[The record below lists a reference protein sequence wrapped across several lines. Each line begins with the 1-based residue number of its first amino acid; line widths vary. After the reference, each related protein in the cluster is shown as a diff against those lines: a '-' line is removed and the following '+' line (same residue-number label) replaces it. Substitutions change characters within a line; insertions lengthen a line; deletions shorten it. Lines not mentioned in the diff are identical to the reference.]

1 MDFVINK
8 THDRIVLKGVDNL
21 KIKDI
26 KSKKL
31 LIKAEDSLF
40 PVTIDETSVILI
52 HASYYAELCAKAEK
66 LEAVK
71 TYLDDN
77 YLSTT
82 HLTPV
87 IDIRKILEAE
97 GQ

>member
-52 HASYYAELCAKAEK
+52 HASHYAELCAKAEK
-66 LEAVK
+66 LEAIKEYIVNAK
-71 TYLDDN
+71 DLHSF
-77 YLSTT
+77 L
-82 HLTPV
+82 
-87 IDIRKILEAE
+87 IEFKKILEGEA
-97 GQ
+97 